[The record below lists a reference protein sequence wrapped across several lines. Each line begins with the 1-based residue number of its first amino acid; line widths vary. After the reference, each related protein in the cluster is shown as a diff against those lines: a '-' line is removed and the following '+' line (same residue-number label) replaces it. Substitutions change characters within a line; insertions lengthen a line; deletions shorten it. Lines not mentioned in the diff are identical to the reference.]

1 MRKKILRPM
10 ICGDLNGKEI
20 QKKRRY
26 MFVELIHFAIQQKLT
41 QQYKATILQKKKQKN
56 PDQILVTIENL
67 GIVWFVFLFVE
78 NIYTLI

>member
-1 MRKKILRPM
+1 MGRKSRKK
-10 ICGDLNGKEI
+10 EV
-20 QKKRRY
+20 Y
-26 MFVELIHFAIQQKLT
+26 VFVELIHFAIQQKLT

>member
-1 MRKKILRPM
+1 M

>member
-1 MRKKILRPM
+1 MGRKSKK
-10 ICGDLNGKEI
+10 KEV
-20 QKKRRY
+20 Y
-26 MFVELIHFAIQQKLT
+26 VFVELIHFAIQQKLT

-78 NIYTLI
+78 NIYTLT

>member
-1 MRKKILRPM
+1 
-10 ICGDLNGKEI
+10 
-20 QKKRRY
+20 

>member
-1 MRKKILRPM
+1 MGRKSKK
-10 ICGDLNGKEI
+10 KEV
-20 QKKRRY
+20 Y
-26 MFVELIHFAIQQKLT
+26 VFVELIHFAIQQKLT

>member
-1 MRKKILRPM
+1 
-10 ICGDLNGKEI
+10 
-20 QKKRRY
+20 

-56 PDQILVTIENL
+56 PDQILVTKENL